1 MTHST
6 TSRTGFTLVEVLVAM
21 SILGAAASVM
31 VAPLYQYAQRTD
43 VVAFAQARNGLLAQ
57 QVNRLTALPFDS
69 LATRVGCVTT
79 GSDPLP
85 YTRCI
90 TMTTVSSVQ
99 KRVMLVMTPANAT
112 VRPDTVVF
120 DRTQPVGSNPF
131 SQ

>member
-1 MTHST
+1 MTRSVK
-6 TSRTGFTLVEVLVAM
+6 SRTGFTLVEVLVAM

-69 LATRVGCVTT
+69 LATRAGCVTT
-79 GSDPLP
+79 GSGPLP
-85 YTRCI
+85 STRCI
-90 TMTTVSSVQ
+90 TLTTVSSVQ
-99 KRVMLVMTPANAT
+99 QRVMLVIRPANAT

-120 DRTQPVGSNPF
+120 DRTQPAGTNPF